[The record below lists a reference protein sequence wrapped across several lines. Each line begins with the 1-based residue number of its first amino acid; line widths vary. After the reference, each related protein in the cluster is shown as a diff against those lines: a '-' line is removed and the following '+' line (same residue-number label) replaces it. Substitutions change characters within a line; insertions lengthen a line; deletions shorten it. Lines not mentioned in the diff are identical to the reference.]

1 MHLQPIFSDFFFH
14 EIVDLNTFNIKEEI
28 LSIEQRERNAAFHE
42 TGFQSSSILHVN
54 AVQPILNHIKGR
66 LPKLLNQLCY
76 KCTSFDITDMWANVN
91 RHKEF
96 NRPHLHSQSNFSG
109 VFYVDV
115 PPDSGK
121 LVFERHDLYFHMVQ
135 SSLRVDEYNQYN
147 SPLWFVPSQNNLMAI
162 FPSHLRHDV
171 GPNLSQDPRIS
182 VNFNIEVNNV
192 NNMGERR

>member
-14 EIVDLNTFNIKEEI
+14 EIIDLNTHHMKEEI
-28 LSIEQRERNAAFHE
+28 LEIEKKERNAAFHE
-42 TGFQSSSILHVN
+42 TGFQSSSVLHIN
-54 AVQPILNHIKGR
+54 TLQPLINHIKGR
-66 LPKLLNQLCY
+66 LPKLLDQLCY
-76 KCTSFDITDMWANVN
+76 KFVSAEVADMWANVN

-121 LVFERHDLYFHMVQ
+121 LAFERHDLYFHMIQ
-135 SSLRVDEYNQYN
+135 SRMRVNEYNQYN
-147 SPLWFVPSQNNLMAI
+147 SPLWFVPSQNNMLVI
-162 FPSHLRHDV
+162 FPSYLRHDV

-182 VNFNIEVNNV
+182 VNFNITIHHVNGNGV
-192 NNMGERR
+192 E